1 MVEKNKV
8 QQAEQNHE
16 QTFVEKVSGRYYQE
30 LETKLQKELKKTNI
44 QLGIIRTKKRG
55 GRYIFEK
62 DTRNITTEQLKDM
75 WENGEIILPKFQRGK
90 VWNLKK
96 KSELIYTLLS
106 IGVIPEILIFEDRKG
121 NKYLLDGWQRTSTI
135 LDYFDNRFK
144 LKLDESLEHIDPY
157 NTDETQIL
165 KNLFERINYKSTP
178 LSKYRVALL
187 TAYITS
193 DLESRKER
201 EEIED
206 KIALIQETAR
216 RIKEED
222 TQESNL
228 GAILRILT
236 GIKTYELYPEKP
248 KELAE
253 GKKNFTDYMAEI
265 LKQYIKEVN
274 KEELQNILERIYE
287 IAYILTNGKVKPLA
301 SPKGQKNAEAIA
313 LVIYQLKKKGLLKYS
328 LLDNDDNIDFNEI
341 KETIEIL
348 KGIEDEALSETGRK
362 GATATKDVGLYLK
375 ATERLFKDKELI
387 NWDKIIL
394 DMEKALQS
402 VKEEQEETPKP
413 QEEIKEE
420 TPQETQQEIENQQE
434 MENENQQQ
442 PKEEKQ
448 EKKEEAPNI
457 DVFENL

>member
-1 MVEKNKV
+1 M
-8 QQAEQNHE
+8 
-16 QTFVEKVSGRYYQE
+16 
-30 LETKLQKELKKTNI
+30 
-44 QLGIIRTKKRG
+44 
-55 GRYIFEK
+55 
-62 DTRNITTEQLKDM
+62 
-75 WENGEIILPKFQRGK
+75 
-90 VWNLKK
+90 
-96 KSELIYTLLS
+96 
-106 IGVIPEILIFEDRKG
+106 
-121 NKYLLDGWQRTSTI
+121 
-135 LDYFDNRFK
+135 
-144 LKLDESLEHIDPY
+144 
-157 NTDETQIL
+157 
-165 KNLFERINYKSTP
+165 
-178 LSKYRVALL
+178 
-187 TAYITS
+187 
-193 DLESRKER
+193 
-201 EEIED
+201 
-206 KIALIQETAR
+206 
-216 RIKEED
+216 
-222 TQESNL
+222 
-228 GAILRILT
+228 
-236 GIKTYELYPEKP
+236 
-248 KELAE
+248 
-253 GKKNFTDYMAEI
+253 
-265 LKQYIKEVN
+265 
-274 KEELQNILERIYE
+274 
-287 IAYILTNGKVKPLA
+287 KPLA